1 MRPRVLPNNPRTRQ
15 AGVGLPVAIFVITV
29 IAAFVVNMGYL
40 VQDNASG
47 RGEQIQT
54 ARAQLIAESGA
65 NLALSQLFPPSA
77 APSYTGYNCSSVSSP
92 TGLDNDPGMAGC
104 SVALSCTSSGSSPNV
119 IYTITSVG
127 TCDNSVQSVTV
138 DAM

>member
-77 APSYTGYNCSSVSSP
+77 APSYTGYNCGSTSSP

-104 SVALSCTSSGSSPNV
+104 SVAVSCSSAGSSPNV